1 MKPKTTSTT
10 LRDIAFKSGV
20 SITTASRILNDRAT
34 GIPIRDTTRQ
44 RVLAAA
50 KELGYKPNLLARG
63 LRGSHSSLLGV
74 IARDIA
80 DPFHTL
86 VLHGIHIEATR
97 RGYRLFLGHVNYKP
111 DDAVAYGSMFER
123 SHADGIILIGDLQ
136 GDEEALGILA
146 QQHRHIVGVTDRVAR
161 RLIPGVYSDSVTGT
175 RLALEHL
182 WDLGHRRIVC
192 ISDPRIFDEQQ
203 RIEVYQDFMREEG
216 GAEWIRVYLTD
227 QDSEPSFRLG
237 MELFA
242 AATERERPTAIYAAS
257 DTIAIGILQAA
268 YQSRVRVPHDIS
280 VVGYDNIA
288 FTEFTIPPLTT
299 VNQLGIEMGQAA
311 AQLVIEM
318 IEQDKSSS
326 QVQDI
331 VFAPELVIRQSTA
344 APR

>member
-10 LRDIAFKSGV
+10 LRDIAVKSGV

-50 KELGYKPNLLARG
+50 KELGYQPNLLARG
-63 LRGSHSSLLGV
+63 LRGSRSSLLGI

-86 VLHGIHIEATR
+86 VLHGIHKGATQ

-146 QQHRHIVGVTDRVAR
+146 QQHRYLVGVTDRIAR
-161 RLIPGVYSDSVTGT
+161 RLIPGVYSDNVAGT

-192 ISDPRIFDEQQ
+192 ISDPRIYDEQQ
-203 RIEVYQDFMREEG
+203 RIEVYQEFMRERG
-216 GAEWIRVYLTD
+216 GAEWMRVYLTE
-227 QDSEPSFRLG
+227 QEPEPSFCVG

-242 AATERERPTAIYAAS
+242 AAAADERPTAIYAAS

-268 YQSRVRVPHDIS
+268 YQSGVRVPHDIS

-299 VNQLGIEMGQAA
+299 VSQLGVEMGQTAV
-311 AQLVIEM
+311 QLVIEM
-318 IEQDKSSS
+318 IEQDKNSSM
-326 QVQDI
+326 VQDI